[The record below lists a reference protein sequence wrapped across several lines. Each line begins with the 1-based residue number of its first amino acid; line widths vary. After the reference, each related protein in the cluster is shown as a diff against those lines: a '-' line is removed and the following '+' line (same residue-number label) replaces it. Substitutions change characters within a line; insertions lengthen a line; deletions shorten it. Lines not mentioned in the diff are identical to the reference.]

1 MWKYILL
8 MIIAISSGLM
18 SPAGADGIIIV
29 DPPPGVDVRLDQS
42 LAIKYHHVDIQ
53 IKDQVATTRVDQ
65 VFVNDNPWTAEG
77 TYIFPLPQGAAVS
90 DFVMWVDGKAVHGEI
105 LEADEARTIYDDVV
119 RRMKDPALLEY
130 VGRKALKASV
140 FPIPPG
146 EERKIELEYSQ
157 ILPVENG
164 LVHYIYPLSTE
175 RFSSRPLEDLVVRA
189 QIESREPLK
198 AVYSSRHEVSIDRE
212 DDYHALLGLE
222 QSDVLPDRDFELF
235 YTISSEKIGLNLLS
249 FKEEGQDGFFLL
261 LAAPD
266 VKVNEEEIVVKDII
280 LVLDT
285 SGSMQGEKMDQA
297 KEAARYVLDH
307 LNPLDRFAIVS
318 FATTTRSF
326 SPSLEPAAQA
336 DKGKDFLDRLEAMG
350 STDINRA
357 MIEAVGL
364 AEEVRPTT
372 LIFLTDGLPT
382 EGVTVTGAILD
393 NVAREAPDNV
403 RIFSF
408 GVGDDVDTDL
418 LDQISLDHGGA
429 STYVR
434 PGEEID
440 EEVSAFYRRVKMPV
454 LSDLS
459 LDWGDII
466 VDQVYPQRI
475 PDLFAGSQLIMLG
488 RYREGGPAKITLK
501 GMVNQE
507 ERSYTYEDLSFRKEG
522 GDDFIPRLWATR
534 AVGYYL
540 TQIRLY
546 GEKQEWID
554 SIVSLSTRYGIIT
567 PYTSFLVQEK
577 DIFSDK
583 GREEVISDFEE
594 EMAAAAAEPAF
605 GEAAVEKAVYQKSLS
620 AAPVGAAVPV
630 NMSVSTGIDGTS
642 KMVRVSEVLKN
653 VGSKTFLLKND
664 TWIDTTFDRSM
675 KTKKVAFLGEEY
687 FDLISQVPVL
697 GSYFALGER
706 VIVVHEG
713 QAYETVAEDG
723 SGSG

>member
-1 MWKYILL
+1 
-8 MIIAISSGLM
+8 
-18 SPAGADGIIIV
+18 IV

-77 TYIFPLPQGAAVS
+77 TYIFPLPEGAAVS

-297 KEAARYVLDH
+297 KEAARYVLNH

-577 DIFSDK
+577 DIFSTQ
-583 GREEVISDFEE
+583 GREEIISDFEE

-653 VGSKTFLLKND
+653 VGSKTFLWRND

-713 QAYETVAEDG
+713 QAYETVAEDD